1 MKLKEYFSN
10 YIILSYDE
18 SNDRIIVNSQKL
30 GLNLY
35 FKIFT
40 RLHLERIVEGI
51 RDKHRIKWR
60 GDAYHPFEEQD
71 RT

>member
-30 GLNLY
+30 GQTYISKYLLDTLRKNS
-35 FKIFT
+35 
-40 RLHLERIVEGI
+40 
-51 RDKHRIKWR
+51 R
-60 GDAYHPFEEQD
+60 GSKG
-71 RT
+71 

>member
-30 GLNLY
+30 GQTYISKYLPD
-35 FKIFT
+35 
-40 RLHLERIVEGI
+40 LHLERIVEGT

-60 GDAYHPFEEQD
+60 GDISSI
-71 RT
+71 